1 MDMLT
6 FTRLSPYSAAIPSSP
21 PGRRGRLKRTPISN
35 SRQEYTSELEVMHKT
50 LAELQFNMQV
60 YLTSWQTMCRASAAI
75 AKGLAKLAKGS
86 DGAGGAGGDND
97 GVKDKQGVSPLVDM
111 ARLYDSA
118 HRAIDSGVREPTHRQ
133 VSFGHRAGQAEHT
146 TLRETGA
153 LLSRF
158 PPIFAKVTRRK
169 QVLADVEAAKSR
181 VRTAE
186 AARVKERDSF
196 AVVAGKE
203 HRRRMSDALATAVA
217 VADGVTAEVVADAER
232 LEREREAMLVPQVS
246 ALVGGQAF
254 FMQRSATVLE
264 KLAAQL
270 PHSAL
275 ALCQLLGPRPTENPS
290 APPPLPRRSSIQQT
304 LSPSVAPV
312 DLSGHSAGSSS
323 TVVRGFDGGGSGG
336 GGSSSS
342 TIGLVSPH
350 QQAATI
356 TTPALSPPGLQP
368 HGAMFEPVGLLP
380 TGSSASSPPPPP
392 AAVGTPDRSQSCSRP
407 NAMARGDP
415 ASTSKRAEAM
425 DPAAAAAAAAAPA
438 APLLPPRPE
447 ISGGRAGG
455 DGKR

>member
-1 MDMLT
+1 
-6 FTRLSPYSAAIPSSP
+6 
-21 PGRRGRLKRTPISN
+21 
-35 SRQEYTSELEVMHKT
+35 
-50 LAELQFNMQV
+50 MQV
-60 YLTSWQTMCRASAAI
+60 YLTSWQAMCRASAAI

-86 DGAGGAGGDND
+86 DGAVGARGDND

-118 HRAIDSGVREPTHRQ
+118 HRAIDRGVREPTQR
-133 VSFGHRAGQAEHT
+133 VVEDT

-181 VRTAE
+181 VRAAE
-186 AARVKERDSF
+186 AAREKERDSF

-217 VADGVTAEVVADAER
+217 VAEGVTAEVVADAER

-254 FMQRSATVLE
+254 FMRRSAVVLE
-264 KLAAQL
+264 KLASQL

-275 ALCQLLGPRPTENPS
+275 ALCQLLGPRPMENRS
-290 APPPLPRRSSIQQT
+290 APPPLPRRRSSIQQT

-312 DLSGHSAGSSS
+312 DVSGHSAGSSS

-342 TIGLVSPH
+342 TMGLVSPH
-350 QQAATI
+350 QQAATT

-368 HGAMFEPVGLLP
+368 HGAKFEPVGLSP

-407 NAMARGDP
+407 SAMARGDP
-415 ASTSKRAEAM
+415 TSTSKSAEAM
-425 DPAAAAAAAAAPA
+425 NPAAAAAAAAAAAPA

>member
-1 MDMLT
+1 M
-6 FTRLSPYSAAIPSSP
+6 R
-21 PGRRGRLKRTPISN
+21 
-35 SRQEYTSELEVMHKT
+35 
-50 LAELQFNMQV
+50 
-60 YLTSWQTMCRASAAI
+60 
-75 AKGLAKLAKGS
+75 
-86 DGAGGAGGDND
+86 
-97 GVKDKQGVSPLVDM
+97 
-111 ARLYDSA
+111 
-118 HRAIDSGVREPTHRQ
+118 
-133 VSFGHRAGQAEHT
+133 
-146 TLRETGA
+146 
-153 LLSRF
+153 
-158 PPIFAKVTRRK
+158 
-169 QVLADVEAAKSR
+169 
-181 VRTAE
+181 
-186 AARVKERDSF
+186 
-196 AVVAGKE
+196 
-203 HRRRMSDALATAVA
+203 
-217 VADGVTAEVVADAER
+217 
-232 LEREREAMLVPQVS
+232 
-246 ALVGGQAF
+246 
-254 FMQRSATVLE
+254 RSATVLE

-275 ALCQLLGPRPTENPS
+275 TLCQLLGPHPTENPS
-290 APPPLPRRSSIQQT
+290 TPPPLPRRSSIQQT

-312 DLSGHSAGSSS
+312 DVSGHSAGSSS

-342 TIGLVSPH
+342 TMGLVSPY
-350 QQAATI
+350 QQAATT

-368 HGAMFEPVGLLP
+368 HGAQFEPVGLSP